1 MKHCLIAIL
10 FFTAFISCSSDP
22 MDSTP
27 ECTPEDYV
35 GNYSGTLNCGLV
47 QQNVNAVVT
56 VATPNTINI
65 IIDGQIT
72 TCEVQ
77 GCMIIIPEVDIDV
90 SGVPVTTTGTGT
102 LDGNTL
108 TLVQTAAA
116 SGGAISCT
124 TTLMK

>member
-1 MKHCLIAIL
+1 MKHCIIAFL
-10 FFTAFISCSSDP
+10 FFAASISCSSDP
-22 MDSTP
+22 MDKD
-27 ECTPEDYV
+27 CTPQDYV

-47 QQNVNAVVT
+47 QQNVSAVVT

-65 IIDGQIT
+65 IIDGEIT

-90 SGVPVTTTGTGT
+90 SGTLVTTTGTGT

-108 TLVQTAAA
+108 TLDQTAAA
-116 SGGAISCT
+116 SGGAFSCT
-124 TTLMK
+124 TTLVK